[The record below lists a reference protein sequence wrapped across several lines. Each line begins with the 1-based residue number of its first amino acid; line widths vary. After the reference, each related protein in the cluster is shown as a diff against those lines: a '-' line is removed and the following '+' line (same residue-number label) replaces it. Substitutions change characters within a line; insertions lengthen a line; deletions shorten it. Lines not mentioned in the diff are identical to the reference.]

1 MVTRQP
7 IKRSEMT
14 DDALEDNAAALAAMA
29 EQGDDLTQARDV
41 EFAHVFG
48 QRSEAEAFCAWA
60 KKQGY
65 SASVEERDDAS
76 TDVIIRHRMIPE
88 LRPLTDL
95 EFTLAGAA
103 EEYSGDADG
112 WGCFAVPKLQS

>member
-1 MVTRQP
+1 
-7 IKRSEMT
+7 MT
-14 DDALEDNAAALAAMA
+14 EDALEDNAAALAAMA
-29 EQGDDLTQARDV
+29 DQGDDLTQARDV

-48 QRSEAEAFCAWA
+48 QRSGAEAFCTWA

-95 EFTLAGAA
+95 ELTLAGAA
-103 EEYSGDADG
+103 AEYAGNADG